1 MNGWLLRKE
10 NPMAN
15 RRLSES
21 ELGQAH
27 KLLDFIRGRLRK
39 SSSGDPEL
47 LFAFR
52 RKIAKELAYDE
63 RGKPMER
70 RKLKELKWK
79 RQNGICPECKKRL
92 PETEAELDRKNAI
105 DGYTEASTELVHHEC
120 HRKRQAT
127 KAFA

>member
-1 MNGWLLRKE
+1 MLSFQGEDQGEGRYSERN

-21 ELGQAH
+21 ELSQAH
-27 KLLDFIRGRLRK
+27 ELLDSIRERLRQL
-39 SSSGDPEL
+39 SSGDPEL

-52 RKIAKELAYDE
+52 RKVAKELTYDE

-79 RQNGICPECKKRL
+79 RQNGICPECKARL
-92 PETEAELDRKNAI
+92 PETDAE
-105 DGYTEASTELVHHEC
+105 
-120 HRKRQAT
+120 
-127 KAFA
+127 